1 MSENLNISLK
11 TAAKSIQVGI
21 CSFLLNLISEDQTEG
36 HKSGTEKAINY
47 FIDWSQP
54 RFIYQVSL
62 GDALFMRSGR
72 FADVYSNKT

>member
-1 MSENLNISLK
+1 MLLLENKQYRYGLVSENLNISLK

-21 CSFLLNLISEDQTEG
+21 CSFLLNLTSEDQTEG

-54 RFIYQVSL
+54 RFIFIRLVLATLYL
-62 GDALFMRSGR
+62 
-72 FADVYSNKT
+72 